1 MIGSTRRMA
10 GIGLALVAA
19 VAAVWSAFIG
29 WYGGRKGSDIRL
41 QDLFNQM
48 TLVKANTWASL
59 FIPLGV
65 SALLVLAGAVVGRW
79 LWVLG
84 GLIALATVFLWGLR
98 QAQTLTGLHASLMG
112 NGPALAAGS
121 GALMLIAAAVGSGR
135 RAQARA
141 AEATAP
147 AVAYDHTAR
156 HAAAAPVAS
165 EVHNAP
171 AEPATPVVPA
181 TPEADQ
187 WAGSGQAYQQGYEHG
202 MGQAAEQGQNVDE
215 TLGQKRDG

>member
-10 GIGLALVAA
+10 GTALALIAA

-48 TLVKANTWASL
+48 TLNKANTWASL

-65 SALLVLAGAVVGRW
+65 SALLALAGVVVGRW

-84 GLIALATVFLWGLR
+84 GLIALATTFLWGLR
-98 QAQTLTGLHASLMG
+98 QAQTVTGMHASLMG

-121 GALMLIAAAVGSGR
+121 GALMLIAAAVAGGR
-135 RAQARA
+135 RSRA
-141 AEATAP
+141 KGAEATAP
-147 AVAYDHTAR
+147 DLAYDHTAR
-156 HAAAAPVAS
+156 HAAAGAPVAS

-171 AEPATPVVPA
+171 AAPEMPATPD
-181 TPEADQ
+181 ADQ

-202 MGQAAEQGQNVDE
+202 MGQAAEQGQTLDE